1 MNTSES
7 EEASVIAATPIR
19 VRKRKLSDSLLVSFD
34 PGGIDEKRFSR
45 TIVPMLAI
53 FVTVSSLSLASVA
66 KYYEYLGFYIFDRS
80 GLLLAFPGILPIAG
94 LVFIFAVGRPSFGYF
109 LGFHFYSL
117 IFGYIWLAPF
127 STLDY
132 DHQAATVSAFLSAIA
147 FLLPAVFVG
156 RPPPRIA
163 TLSDIAHDRLLNL
176 ILIVGVAIVAIGAF
190 YNFRIVGLA
199 EIYQFRGGI
208 GFPALFQYAVNMTSS
223 ALLPFAFACFIWRG
237 RYGRAAA
244 SLMLLLLLYPVTLTK
259 ITLFAPFWLLFLMIL
274 SRFFEIRIAAVL
286 SLLLPLTVGVMS
298 VPLTMAGVLSH
309 DPVNP
314 VFGIVNFRMFAVPSM
329 VLDIYFDFF
338 SNHRVT
344 YFCQISFLKQI
355 TNCPYSDQL
364 GIVMERAYHFGNLNG
379 SLFATEGVA
388 SLGLT
393 LAPLGALACGLII
406 AMANGASYHLPP
418 KIVFISS
425 AVLLQ
430 ALVNVPF
437 TTGLLTHGAALL
449 FLLWYVTPRSLTE
462 PKSSPREG
470 DPDPESTP
478 SRARSA

>member
-1 MNTSES
+1 VVS
-7 EEASVIAATPIR
+7 IR
-19 VRKRKLSDSLLVSFD
+19 VTKRKFLHNLLMSFD
-34 PGGIDEKRFSR
+34 PDDIDEKHFSR
-45 TIVPMLAI
+45 TIVPLLVI

-66 KYYEYLGFYIFDRS
+66 KYYDYLGFFIFDGSR
-80 GLLLAFPGILPIAG
+80 LLLAIPSILPIAS
-94 LVFIFAVGRPSFGYF
+94 LVSIFAVGRPSLGYF
-109 LGFHFYSL
+109 LGVHFYSL
-117 IFGYIWLAPF
+117 IFGYMWLAPIT
-127 STLDY
+127 TLRY
-132 DHQAATVSAFLSAIA
+132 DHQAAMVSALLSAIA
-147 FLLPAVFVG
+147 FLLPAVFIS

-163 TLSDIAHDRLLNL
+163 TLSAIAHDRLLNL
-176 ILIVGVAIVAIGAF
+176 ILIFGVVIIAVGAF

-199 EIYQFRGGI
+199 QMYQFRAGI
-208 GFPALFQYAVNMTSS
+208 EFPALFGYAVNITSS

-259 ITLFAPFWLLFLMIL
+259 ISLFAPFWLLFLMIL
-274 SRFFEIRIAAVL
+274 SRFFEVRIAAVL

-298 VPLTMAGVLSH
+298 VPLIIAGVLSH

-314 VFGIVNFRMFAVPSM
+314 IFGIVNFRMLAVPSM

-338 SNHRVT
+338 SNHSVT

-355 TNCPYSDQL
+355 ASCPYSDQL

-388 SLGLT
+388 SLGPT
-393 LAPLGALACGLII
+393 LAPLSALACGLII
-406 AMANGASYHLPP
+406 AMANSASCHLPP

-425 AVLLQ
+425 GILLQ

-449 FLLWYVTPRSLTE
+449 FLLWYFTPRSLAE
-462 PKSSPREG
+462 PESAPRDS
-470 DPDPESTP
+470 DPDP
-478 SRARSA
+478 RSYAQ